1 MKGVYEE
8 LRNRIKRDIK
18 VTVRVKKKK
27 ILNVFLIKVKRIIFH
42 SWKLSSCNFLTRE
55 HCQLIVFDF
64 SSFFNLSYWKS
75 LQMVSYFTFVEDEFH
90 KNYFCICGNACII
103 LFGITTLWVKEIIFL
118 QIVTLLSF
126 KAPISVT
133 SHLDRFGFKPVKNE
147 K

>member
-42 SWKLSSCNFLTRE
+42 SWKVSSCNFLTRE

-64 SSFFNLSYWKS
+64 SSFFNLPYWKS

-118 QIVTLLSF
+118 IKLMFQKKLFLPSVGF
-126 KAPISVT
+126 PISPF
-133 SHLDRFGFKPVKNE
+133 SEFF
-147 K
+147 